1 MYPYYIPYPLTI
13 VHLILSTG
21 GGWEKGQGLHASMSE
36 VEEAVRELVQE
47 GLVQYIER
55 TQTVI
60 IRA

>member
-1 MYPYYIPYPLTI
+1 M
-13 VHLILSTG
+13 
-21 GGWEKGQGLHASMSE
+21 AE